1 MPLTF
6 TYSVNN
12 GKSRDPTSYIKVC
25 PGEMS
30 QNFAVLEPV
39 SQAIYSASF
48 DLDIQIPLSASLIYR
63 DTGYCQKYTVT
74 VAQEKFWKL
83 WSLLCSVDESVFDS
97 NKKLY
102 LRVSILVLSMN
113 GLFHL
118 ERTKLTLARK
128 LILKR
133 INFRFRRDQVGI
145 R

>member
-39 SQAIYSASF
+39 SQAIYSTSF

-63 DTGYCQKYTVT
+63 DTGYCQKYTAT
-74 VAQEKFWKL
+74 VAQANFGNYG
-83 WSLLCSVDESVFDS
+83 LCSVA
-97 NKKLY
+97 L
-102 LRVSILVLSMN
+102 
-113 GLFHL
+113 
-118 ERTKLTLARK
+118 TKAFLTAIK
-128 LILKR
+128 SYI
-133 INFRFRRDQVGI
+133 
-145 R
+145 